1 LLIKINGVN
10 GLYPLTPFLLL
21 LLSGGESLLLS
32 ARFIQHVIREK
43 FMAEAAHQVPKMMS
57 AMLLTGHGDV
67 DKLQYR
73 QDVATPKPGVG
84 QVLVQVTATAKNNTD
99 RKAREGLYPTKG
111 KEEVTSFAMG
121 GSPTLTFPRIQGA
134 DIAGRVV
141 AVGEGVDAARI
152 GERGLLD
159 FNIYVDERRDI
170 NLTPD
175 YYGHGA
181 DGGYA
186 DFVAVPADQFHH
198 VPNSELRDAELA
210 AMGMCSYQTAYHM
223 MTSANVSAGER
234 VLVTGA
240 SGGVGTALIQLCR
253 IVGAVPY
260 AVSQPDKA
268 DALLA
273 LGAEAV
279 IDRGD
284 LSTFVERVLATT
296 DGKPIDA
303 VMDLVGGQ
311 MTDLFID
318 TMIVDMQG
326 RNSYPRLSIAGASGG
341 NISEIMWTRIY
352 LYQVQVFGV
361 SHGTREEAEQLIEWI
376 RSGAL
381 KPVLHG
387 AFKLSD
393 LHNAERYFVSR
404 GSNYLGKIVIVPDAQ
419 WETHGAP
426 FALTTA

>member
-1 LLIKINGVN
+1 
-10 GLYPLTPFLLL
+10 
-21 LLSGGESLLLS
+21 
-32 ARFIQHVIREK
+32 
-43 FMAEAAHQVPKMMS
+43 MAEAAHQVPKMMS

-159 FNIYVDERRDI
+159 FNIYADERRDI

-198 VPNSELRDAELA
+198 VPNPELRDAELA

-352 LYQVQVFGV
+352 LYQVQIFGV